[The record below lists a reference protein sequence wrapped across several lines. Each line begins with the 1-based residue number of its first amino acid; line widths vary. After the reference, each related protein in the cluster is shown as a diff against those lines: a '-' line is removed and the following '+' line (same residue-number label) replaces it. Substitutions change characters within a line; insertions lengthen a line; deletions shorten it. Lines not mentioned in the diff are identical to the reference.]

1 MRLRA
6 AAIEYEIV
14 PRPGSVP
21 PHVQPAAGT
30 ELQFLAIDALDG
42 FRVDAALW
50 QPAGR
55 APADTTLVVQV
66 HGSGG
71 SYAKPPNAF
80 LGSGLA
86 AGGRAVLAIN
96 TRQHDELVATE
107 NFFDVIT
114 DIDAGVRT
122 GRALGYRR
130 IVLQGHSLGS
140 IQVLFYAATHWDADI
155 RAVSLLGMFG
165 NLPWKTRTI
174 LVQDEAAFQALTDAA
189 MAALRAGREA
199 DLLPMTMGWFTDAK
213 MPVTAQHFLTYRRE
227 ETSAADSTYWIR
239 RVKQPIL
246 MVRNEADGVIQPFE
260 PYMLLRAA
268 HAEGALV
275 ESIDYVLLPDKGPR
289 SLAGHSF
296 QGNEAPLIAT
306 IARWLAERGL

>member
-1 MRLRA
+1 MRIQA
-6 AAIEYEIV
+6 AAIAYEIV
-14 PRPGSVP
+14 PRPGNLP
-21 PHVQPAAGT
+21 PQFQAPDGLQ
-30 ELQFLAIDALDG
+30 LQFLAIDAIDG

-50 QPAGR
+50 HPA
-55 APADTTLVVQV
+55 AKAQADTTLVLQI

-71 SYAKPPNAF
+71 SYAKQPNAF

-86 AGGRAVLAIN
+86 ATGRAVLAIN
-96 TRQHDELVATE
+96 TRQHDALVATE

-114 DIDAGVRT
+114 DIDAAVRVA
-122 GRALGYRR
+122 RALGYRR
-130 IVLQGHSLGS
+130 LVLQGHSLGS

-155 RAVSLLGMFG
+155 RAISLLGMFG
-165 NLPWKTRTI
+165 NLAWKTRAI
-174 LVQDEAAFQALTDAA
+174 LVQDEAAFAALTDAA
-189 MAALRAGREA
+189 MTAMRAGCEA

-227 ETSAADSTYWIR
+227 EVSAADSTYWIR
-239 RVKQPIL
+239 RVRQPIL

-260 PYMLLRAA
+260 PYMLLSAA
-268 HAEGALV
+268 HAQPSLV
-275 ESIDYVLLPDKGPR
+275 ESIEYVLLPDKGPR

-306 IARWLAERGL
+306 IGRWLGARGL